1 MLMELVRYVVIEAV
15 YVDMDTYRWVGVQLV
30 CVGELMLAPMI
41 DCSKQWA
48 LETVTLTNH
57 CSDWGYQ

>member
-1 MLMELVRYVVIEAV
+1 MKQYM

-30 CVGELMLAPMI
+30 CVGGAHAHPN

-57 CSDWGYQ
+57 CSDWGTNEV